1 MQTSALA
8 RTPLFAGLDAA
19 ALAEVE
25 RQLRPRR
32 FAVRE
37 ALCREGDA
45 GESLFVIEGGV
56 AQVLVGGAAVA
67 RLRRGDVVGEMALL
81 TGEARSATVVAATPV
96 AAHELRR
103 EAFAALLA
111 RHPAVLTNLTAILS
125 RRLARTSARRAA
137 EERRGEAVALLVDER
152 GTDLVAGLVAA
163 AAAASPRGVRAVALR
178 TQDSGLRTKWAEVG
192 GDLVLSPADALGRL
206 DDLLA
211 TSGTV
216 LLVADVGGDE
226 LPGLLEQV
234 DRAVALVGEEGAG
247 RLTARLG
254 EEAGRVEVALV
265 READGSAPAA
275 IAGLRV
281 VRACDPARPG
291 PDLAWLGRHVTRTK
305 LGLALGAGGAK
316 GYAHIAALALL
327 EGAGYTVDYVAGS
340 SIGALIG
347 AWLALGRDAAAIEAT
362 MRAAFTP
369 DNVAAMFKLSMSGLS
384 SGLEVM
390 TRVCRETTA
399 DASFADLTIPLVM
412 MAVDLDAREPAPIVD
427 GALWEGLLAALAVAG
442 VYPPHERAG
451 RRLVDAVAL
460 VPVPTEAVAAA
471 GADVTVA
478 VNLLSRDT
486 LPAWPGEAPPPPPAA
501 GRARMLD
508 TLMEVMDLAQLDASV
523 RHAALADVTIT
534 PRFGPANWRDFHLAD
549 LFLDTGREAAAPGLD
564 ALRALARPQRAAG

>member
-19 ALAEVE
+19 ALAEIE
-25 RQLRPRR
+25 RRLRPRR
-32 FAVRE
+32 FAARE
-37 ALCREGDA
+37 ALCREGDP
-45 GESLFVIEGGV
+45 GDSLFVIQGGV
-56 AQVLVGGAAVA
+56 ARVLVGGAAVA
-67 RLRRGDVVGEMALL
+67 RLRRGDVVGEMALV
-81 TGEARSATVVAATPV
+81 TGEPRSATVVAATPV
-96 AAHELRR
+96 DALELGR

-111 RHPAVLTNLTAILS
+111 RHPAVLANLTAILS
-125 RRLARTSARRAA
+125 RRLARANARGAA
-137 EERRGEAVALLVDER
+137 GERRGEAVALLVDGR
-152 GTDLVAGLVAA
+152 GAGLVAGLVA

-178 TQDSGLRTKWAEVG
+178 TEDSGLRTQWDEMQK
-192 GDLVLSPADALGRL
+192 LSPQSSVLSPVEALGRL

-211 TSGTV
+211 ENGTV
-216 LLVADVGGDE
+216 LLVADGEGDD
-226 LPGLLEQV
+226 LPGLLEQA

-247 RLTARLG
+247 RLAARLG
-254 EEAGRVEVALV
+254 EQAGRVEVALV
-265 READGSAPAA
+265 RETGADGAAPDAV
-275 IAGLRV
+275 AGLRV

-327 EGAGYTVDYVAGS
+327 ERAGYTVDYVAGS
-340 SIGALIG
+340 SIGALVG

-369 DNVAAMFKLSMSGLS
+369 DNVAAMFRLSMSGLS

-390 TRVCRETTA
+390 ARICRETTA
-399 DASFADLTIPLVM
+399 ERSFADLALPLVM
-412 MAVDLDAREPAPIVD
+412 LAVDLDAREPAPVTD
-427 GALWEGLLAALAVAG
+427 GPLWEGLLAALAVAG
-442 VYPPHERAG
+442 VYPPHERDG

-471 GADVTVA
+471 GADITVA

-486 LPAWPGEAPPPPPAA
+486 LPAWPGEAPAAPAA
-501 GRARMLD
+501 PGRARMLD

-534 PRFGPANWRDFHLAD
+534 PRFGPAHWRDFHLAD
-549 LFLDTGREAAAPGLD
+549 LFL
-564 ALRALARPQRAAG
+564 AAG